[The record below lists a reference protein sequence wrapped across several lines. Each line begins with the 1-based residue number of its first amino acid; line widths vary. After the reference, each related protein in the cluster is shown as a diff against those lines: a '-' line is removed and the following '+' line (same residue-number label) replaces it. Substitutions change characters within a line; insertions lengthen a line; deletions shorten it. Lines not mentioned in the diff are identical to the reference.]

1 MAKLEFAY
9 FDAGGGHRAAATALE
24 LAIRQQGRG
33 WEIGQ
38 TNVQELL
45 DEIDFVRKYAGIRIQ
60 DFYNGM
66 LRTGWTLGSV
76 YLMRALQM
84 AIRVNHG
91 RIVRVLEKHWAAR
104 EPDVL
109 ISFVPHF
116 NREIEESF
124 HRRFPERA
132 FVTIVTDIAD
142 YPPHFWME
150 RQSQFVVCGSDEA
163 VEQARALGLEGDQ
176 VCRASGMIL
185 HPKFYE
191 PRVEN
196 VAAERQRLG
205 LVPDLPTAMVMFG
218 GHGSVEMLDIVE
230 RLERSNA
237 ELQLIMICG
246 KNAELA
252 RALKKR
258 RSQLPMFVEGF
269 TKEIPYYMD
278 LSDFF
283 IGKPGPGSISEAMA
297 RHLPVIVACNAWTL
311 PQERYNA
318 TWIRD
323 HGVGIALRSFKQ
335 IDGAVAQMLKPGTLD
350 GFRGNTLLL
359 KNNAVFEIQEYLE
372 RILRHECVVPATKA
386 PRIALAHAIS

>member
-24 LAIRQQGRG
+24 LAVRQQGRS

-66 LRTGWTLGSV
+66 LRTGWTLGST

-150 RQSQFVVCGSDEA
+150 PQSQFMVCGSEKA
-163 VEQARALGLEGDQ
+163 VQQSQALGIDGDRLF
-176 VCRASGMIL
+176 RASGMIL

-196 VAAERQRLG
+196 VAAERKRLG
-205 LVPDLPTAMVMFG
+205 IVPDLPTAMVMFG
-218 GHGSVEMLDIVE
+218 GHGSAEMLDIVE
-230 RLERSNA
+230 RLEKSNA
-237 ELQLIMICG
+237 ELQLILICG

-252 RALKKR
+252 SALKKR
-258 RSQLPMFVEGF
+258 RSRLPMFVEGF

-278 LSDFF
+278 LADFF

-318 TWIRD
+318 TWIRER
-323 HGVGIALRSFKQ
+323 GVGIALRSFRQ
-335 IDGAVAQMLKPGTLD
+335 IDGAVAEMLKPGTLEA
-350 GFRGNTLLL
+350 FRGNTLLL
-359 KNNAVFEIQEYLE
+359 KNNAVYEIQEYLE
-372 RILRHECVVPATKA
+372 RILRHEVIVPATKA

>member
-24 LAIRQQGRG
+24 LAVRQQGRS

-66 LRTGWTLGSV
+66 LRTGWTLGST
-76 YLMRALQM
+76 YLMRALQL

-116 NREIEESF
+116 NRAIEESF

-150 RQSQFVVCGSDEA
+150 PQSQFVVCGSDKA
-163 VEQARALGLEGDQ
+163 VQQAQALGIDGDR
-176 VCRASGMIL
+176 VFRASGMIL

-191 PRVEN
+191 PRVEH

-230 RLERSNA
+230 RLEKSNA
-237 ELQLIMICG
+237 QLQLIMICG

-252 RALKKR
+252 KALKKR
-258 RSQLPMFVEGF
+258 RSRLPMFVEGF

-318 TWIRD
+318 TWIRER
-323 HGVGIALRSFKQ
+323 GVGIALRSFRR
-335 IDGAVAQMLKPGTLD
+335 IDGAVAEMLKPGSLD
-350 GFRGNTLLL
+350 AFRGNTLLL

-372 RILRHECVVPATKA
+372 RILRHEVIVPATKA
-386 PRIALAHAIS
+386 PRIALAHAMS